1 MKKRFTSSLALFFI
15 SGMVF
20 FVVSALIL
28 KIELSNL
35 EFASPKQS
43 RAQPQASSTETN
55 QVEKAQAQ
63 LTGPSWEYRNP
74 KIGDLTTELN
84 ARLRA
89 LDEKENELEQR
100 ETLVKQ
106 TEKSLEALKQELIQ
120 LKDDIQAKIPQEST
134 NTLDAASIK
143 LYTDMFNTLEPS
155 VITQILDTKTPK
167 EIGQIWASLKPA
179 VVGQLVQYW
188 QKERPD
194 KADDLKSIMDAYE
207 AQAITP

>member
-20 FVVSALIL
+20 FGVSALLLWL
-28 KIELSNL
+28 KFKDLKPV
-35 EFASPKQS
+35 SPKQT

-55 QVEKAQAQ
+55 QVDKAQEK

-89 LDEKENELEQR
+89 LDEKENELGQR

-120 LKDDIQAKIPQEST
+120 LKDDIQARIPQEST

-143 LYTDMFNTLEPS
+143 LYTDMFKTLEPS